1 MSPCVETDEIKISE
15 TKTWENLKKKL
26 WETLSGPWLFAVWKH
41 VCFPILYF
49 LQMFVSFPTFYKSL
63 KKFSFLSV
71 SSFFIVSKNG
81 KKSINVLLKLLF
93 IIVYM
98 FFLNT
103 MLISKQN
110 GLEVCT
116 KNTFFCVLPLL
127 AISLWV
133 TRNIFLNIEF
143 WWNFEANCQIL

>member
-1 MSPCVETDEIKISE
+1 MKSRLAKQKHEKTWRKNYEKHCFACDCLQYEKIS
-15 TKTWENLKKKL
+15 T
-26 WETLSGPWLFAVWKH
+26 SQF
-41 VCFPILYF
+41 CDF